1 MKPAL
6 LVIDMQQTFFDS
18 IPSARESLES
28 ALEPINAAVRLFRE
42 KGLPVIVIEDIE
54 EAKGRL
60 PGSPGFETTERI
72 HLTPEYPRVHKTY
85 SNAFNKTGLEPML
98 RGLEVDTL
106 LLTGFA
112 ATRCVLSTCRGAQ
125 DLNFRPLMLRGA
137 LADRSPEKVRF
148 VEELEELISF
158 GALAAFFELL

>member
-18 IPSARESLES
+18 IPAARESLES

-54 EAKGRL
+54 EANGRL

-72 HLTPEYPRVHKTY
+72 HLIPEDPRIHKTY
-85 SNAFNKTGLEPML
+85 SNAFNKTGLEQVL

-125 DLNFRPLMLRGA
+125 DLDFRPLMLRGA

-148 VEELEELISF
+148 VEDLEELISF
-158 GALAAFFELL
+158 GALTAFFELL